1 MAGFQQRAVLC
12 EPLRAPTFNIPT
24 ANIRVH
30 RRSKLCRN
38 ENDEAASTAHE
49 DGDDDGCDAL
59 EFKCTAASRRGRGG
73 KQPLWRTPASG
84 SFMVSA
90 ITELDV
96 SGCKH
101 ALSKRL
107 PVVIL
112 LC

>member
-1 MAGFQQRAVLC
+1 M
-12 EPLRAPTFNIPT
+12 
-24 ANIRVH
+24 
-30 RRSKLCRN
+30 
-38 ENDEAASTAHE
+38 
-49 DGDDDGCDAL
+49 
-59 EFKCTAASRRGRGG
+59 
-73 KQPLWRTPASG
+73 WRTPASG